1 MAKVKV
7 SDVMVNVDSI
17 REELNSVVNDVN
29 KLFVNVNKCS
39 IDNHGTNDRIDK
51 FVNSTV
57 IEINAL
63 KRRVAELE
71 AKVTEALKNV
81 TTVLEHMNTA
91 IENNFDVKK
100 NNSELDKYKKF
111 DLNDFN
117 QLKLFAGLI
126 VSEVYKELEESSNNH
141 IPQQNIDIAINFTVN
156 YVIQAV
162 NMSNKDILKSEDN
175 LRIKEYLDNVK
186 KYAKHAM
193 SICLGQITHNAWYNN
208 PYVNWNMG
216 FNPYYKF

>member
-7 SDVMVNVDSI
+7 SEVMENVNNV
-17 REELNSVVNDVN
+17 RVELQSVVNDVN
-29 KLFVNVNKCS
+29 NLFVNVNKCS
-39 IDNHGTNDRIDK
+39 IDNHSTNGRIDML
-51 FVNSTV
+51 VTSTD

-63 KRRVAELE
+63 KKRMTELE
-71 AKVTEALKNV
+71 AKVTEALKNID
-81 TTVLEHMNTA
+81 TVLEHMNTA
-91 IENNFDVKK
+91 IENNIEVKK
-100 NNSELDKYKKF
+100 DNSELDKYKKF

-126 VSEVYKELEESSNNH
+126 VSEVYKELEESSYRH
-141 IPQQNIDIAINFTVN
+141 IPQQGIDSVINFTIN

-162 NMSNKDILKSEDN
+162 NMSNKDILKSVDN

-193 SICLGQITHNAWYNN
+193 FICLGQITHNAWYNN